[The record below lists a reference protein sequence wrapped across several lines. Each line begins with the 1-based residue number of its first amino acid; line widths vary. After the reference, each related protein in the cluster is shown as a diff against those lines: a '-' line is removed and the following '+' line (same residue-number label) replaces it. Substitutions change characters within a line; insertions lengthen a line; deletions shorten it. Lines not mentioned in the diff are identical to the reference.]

1 MDTIKDYSSFGPA
14 YRNFKVREEVYVPEP
29 VEEFSGDNPFTR
41 MAPIRGELKD
51 IRFDGAYPYLDKSLK
66 FKIGHFLVCLALW
79 IVAFPVNRIRYGLEI
94 VGREKI
100 RRNRELFANGMMTV
114 CNHVHRW
121 DMICVLQAMRYR
133 EAWIPMYAQ
142 PFRGKDGFWM
152 KTIGG
157 IAIPEERSGLREFDK
172 ALEELHEKKQWI
184 HIFPES
190 CSWKFYAPLRPFK
203 IGTFNM
209 AYRYALPIVPLMITF
224 RPRIGWRRLFCKGE
238 PLLTIHVGD
247 PIVPNLDRPRKEET
261 ARMRDLAHKTMLEM
275 AGIVSNPWP
284 SSID

>member
-1 MDTIKDYSSFGPA
+1 MAKDYSAFGPA

-29 VEEFSGDNPFTR
+29 PEEFSGDNPFVK

-51 IRFDGAYPYLDKSLK
+51 IKFDETYPYLDKSLT
-66 FKIGHFLVCLALW
+66 FRIWHFLIYLVTWL
-79 IVAFPVNRIRYGLEI
+79 VAFPANWIRFGIKIE
-94 VGREKI
+94 GREKI

-133 EAWIPMYAQ
+133 RAWIPMYAQ
-142 PFRGKDGFWM
+142 PFRGKDGFLM
-152 KTIGG
+152 KAIGG
-157 IAIPEERSGLREFDK
+157 VAIPEELSGLRAFDK
-172 ALEELHEKKQWI
+172 AMDELHANKQWI
-184 HIFPES
+184 HLFPES
-190 CSWKFYAPLRPFK
+190 CSWRFYAPLRPFK
-203 IGTFNM
+203 TGAFNM
-209 AYRYALPIVPLMITF
+209 AYRHGLPVVPLVISF
-224 RPRIGWRRLFCKGE
+224 RPRTGWRKLFGKGE

-247 PIVPNLDRPRKEET
+247 PIVPDLNVPRKAEV
-261 ARMRDLAHKTMLEM
+261 ARIRDLAHQTMLDM